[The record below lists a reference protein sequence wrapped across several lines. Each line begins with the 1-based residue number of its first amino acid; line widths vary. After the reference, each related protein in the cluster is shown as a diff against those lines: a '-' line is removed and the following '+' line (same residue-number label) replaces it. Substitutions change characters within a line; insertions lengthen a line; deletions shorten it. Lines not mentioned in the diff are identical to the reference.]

1 MIPAARQEL
10 VESPTHRAA
19 PAPALAVVGSAA
31 AGVHACRKADKAIV
45 YKTH

>member
-10 VESPTHRAA
+10 VESPTYRA
-19 PAPALAVVGSAA
+19 APALAVVGSAA